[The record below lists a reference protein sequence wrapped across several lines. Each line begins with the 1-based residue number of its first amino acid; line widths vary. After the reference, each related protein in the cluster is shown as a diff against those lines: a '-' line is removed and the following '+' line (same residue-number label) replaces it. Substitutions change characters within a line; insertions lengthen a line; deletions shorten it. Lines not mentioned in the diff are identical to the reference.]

1 MFCKKCGTEISDGT
15 KFCPSC
21 GTQLEEGKE
30 VESYMNVSAKSRLVA
45 LLFGI
50 FLGGIG
56 VHNFYL
62 GHASKGIAKILM
74 KVFGLILYIA
84 GIVKLTTDT
93 YSYSYSDSS
102 IAAFSGMIG
111 FGFLV
116 MWIPSIWAFIEWI
129 LIACGKAKD
138 VKGLPVTK
146 WQ

>member
-30 VESYMNVSAKSRLVA
+30 VESYMNVSSKSRLVA

-84 GIVKLTTDT
+84 GIR
-93 YSYSYSDSS
+93 
-102 IAAFSGMIG
+102 IA
-111 FGFLV
+111 
-116 MWIPSIWAFIEWI
+116 P
-129 LIACGKAKD
+129 
-138 VKGLPVTK
+138 
-146 WQ
+146 